1 MSVAA
6 EDGALRLGIEKPDV
20 EDQHIIS
27 ALREQYD
34 LAIVALAFLPVGADR
49 NSASYRATAEDSTG
63 YFVKVRQG
71 PFDETSVLLPRFL
84 ADHGVLAVIPPLE
97 SKAGRL
103 WSSLGSAKL
112 ILYPFI
118 AGLDG
123 YDVEMSEGQ
132 WRDLGRALKMIHAV
146 ELPQALRDK
155 IRKETYAFPWG
166 EILRTRLD
174 RAGSTTPRDPIS
186 RRLAQFL
193 KEKEKKILDLIQRA
207 ETLAGRVRDRCAPL
221 VLCHSDVHAGNVLIA
236 ADGRLCIVDWD
247 DPILAPKERDLMFI
261 GGGYWGNGQMPEDG
275 AAWFYRGYGQ
285 APVDP
290 FLIAYYRYARIVED
304 LAIFSTRIFEAR
316 EGNAD
321 RELSL
326 HYLTTSFLPDS
337 AIERAY
343 ALDRS
348 RRANRDEQACGDRG
362 PGISTQP
369 SG

>member
-1 MSVAA
+1 V
-6 EDGALRLGIEKPDV
+6 GIQKPDV

-49 NSASYRATAEDSTG
+49 NSASYRATAEDSTE

-71 PFDETSVLLPRFL
+71 AFDETSVLLPRLL
-84 ADHGVLAVIPPLE
+84 ADHGVSAVIPPLE
-97 SKAGRL
+97 SKAGHL
-103 WSSLGSAKL
+103 WSSLGTAKL

-118 AGLDG
+118 MGLDG

-132 WRDLGRALKMIHAV
+132 WRDLGRALKMVHAV
-146 ELPQALRDK
+146 ELPQALRDE

-166 EILRTRLD
+166 EILRTWLD
-174 RAGSTTPRDPIS
+174 RAGSTALRDPIS

-193 KEKEKKILDLIQRA
+193 KEKRKEILDLIQRA
-207 ETLAGRVRDRCAPL
+207 ETLAGRVWDRPAPL
-221 VLCHSDVHAGNVLIA
+221 VLCHSDIHAGNVLIA
-236 ADGRLCIVDWD
+236 DDGRLYIVDWD
-247 DPILAPKERDLMFI
+247 DPILAPKERDLMFF
-261 GGGYWGNGQMPEDG
+261 GSGYWGKGQTPEEEV
-275 AAWFYRGYGQ
+275 AWFYRGYGQ
-285 APVDP
+285 TPVDP

-316 EGNAD
+316 EGNPD

-343 ALDRS
+343 ALDWS
-348 RRANRDEQACGDRG
+348 PGANRDEQACGDRG